1 MPMGTGRALIGTYFV
16 ETQSLAPFTLLHNA
30 LLSAVSL
37 VLLVA
42 LAAELASEYTAA
54 PGGAGAKLW
63 AVWCD
68 PPPRQFTA
76 GRLYFI
82 YYCNYVVKVPGR
94 LTSTVVTLCV
104 CVVLDLL
111 LSVHHEPP

>member
-1 MPMGTGRALIGTYFV
+1 MGTCVT

-42 LAAELASEYTAA
+42 LAAELASEYAAA

-82 YYCNYVVKVPGR
+82 YYCNYVVKVRR
-94 LTSTVVTLCV
+94 LSWRCA
-104 CVVLDLL
+104 CAW
-111 LSVHHEPP
+111 SSIPC

>member
-1 MPMGTGRALIGTYFV
+1 MPKRWERGRALMGTCV
-16 ETQSLAPFTLLHNA
+16 TETQSLAPFTLLHNA

-42 LAAELASEYTAA
+42 LAAELASEYAAA

-82 YYCNYVVKVPGR
+82 YYCNYVVKVRR
-94 LTSTVVTLCV
+94 LSWRCA
-104 CVVLDLL
+104 CAW
-111 LSVHHEPP
+111 SSIPC